1 MEDTS
6 IKRAIASVLEKFGDE
21 YMRHEK
27 FRNEM
32 LDAKRNIGLNI
43 KGTDEE
49 GNIELF
55 VYPKDEVHDR
65 FDIEIETPPDL
76 SAMSKLAGILYIT
89 SIVSIRVD
97 RYLRAKRAMSKRSAE
112 VRSRAGKKAIAAR
125 WEKAKKA
132 KSEV

>member
-6 IKRAIASVLEKFGDE
+6 IKRAIAGVLAKFGDE

-43 KGTDEE
+43 EGTDEE
-49 GNIELF
+49 ENIELF
-55 VYPKDEVHDR
+55 VYPKDEAHDHY
-65 FDIEIETPPDL
+65 DIEIETPPDL
-76 SAMSKLAGILYIT
+76 SAMSKLAGVLYIT

-132 KSEV
+132 KSKV